1 MAGYAQTALFLC
13 SVKSGFTPLVNKRAL
28 HIISTPCVLH
38 RHAQV
43 SKVLPEYLK
52 IVLKHV
58 TERVNF
64 IKAKACLYEV
74 LCKDELI
81 GLQCF
86 KQCFIPNSH
95 FATVSL
101 QNVLW
106 RRVALVSRFHAT

>member
-1 MAGYAQTALFLC
+1 M
-13 SVKSGFTPLVNKRAL
+13 
-28 HIISTPCVLH
+28 
-38 RHAQV
+38 

-95 FATVSL
+95 FATVSFTKC
-101 QNVLW
+101 V
-106 RRVALVSRFHAT
+106 VAKSCISFAFSCNINKLIKS

>member
-1 MAGYAQTALFLC
+1 
-13 SVKSGFTPLVNKRAL
+13 
-28 HIISTPCVLH
+28 
-38 RHAQV
+38 V

-95 FATVSL
+95 FATVSFTKFVVDQAKSFISFAFSCNINKL
-101 QNVLW
+101 IK
-106 RRVALVSRFHAT
+106 S